1 MKEIALI
8 KCSKHDEQMVLDI
21 SGELG
26 DILTTIGIALY
37 QIETSIPEDKQA
49 EYRTDVLKA
58 INAPRAKFKGGK
70 INENC

>member
-1 MKEIALI
+1 MKQIALI
-8 KCSKHDEQMVLDI
+8 KCSKHDGHIFLDI

-37 QIETSIPEDKQA
+37 QIEISIPEEQRA

-58 INAPRAKFKGGK
+58 INAPRAKYKGGK
-70 INENC
+70 IDENC

>member
-1 MKEIALI
+1 MKQIALI
-8 KCSKHDEQMVLDI
+8 KSSKHDGHMILDV
-21 SGELG
+21 SGEIG

-37 QIETSIPEDKQA
+37 HIETSIPEDQRAK
-49 EYRTDVLKA
+49 YRTNVLRA

>member
-8 KCSKHDEQMVLDI
+8 KCSKHDEHMVLDI

-37 QIETSIPEDKQA
+37 QIETSIP
-49 EYRTDVLKA
+49 
-58 INAPRAKFKGGK
+58 
-70 INENC
+70 

>member
-1 MKEIALI
+1 MKQIALI
-8 KCSKHDEQMVLDI
+8 RCNEKDGHMVLEV

-26 DILTTIGIALY
+26 DILATVGIALY
-37 QIETSIPEDKQA
+37 QIETSIPEDQRA
-49 EYRTDVLKA
+49 EYRTNVLKS

>member
-1 MKEIALI
+1 MKQIALI
-8 KCSKHDEQMVLDI
+8 KCTKHDGHMILDI

-37 QIETSIPEDKQA
+37 QIETSIPEEQRA
-49 EYRTDVLKA
+49 EYRTNVLKA

>member
-1 MKEIALI
+1 MKQIALI
-8 KCSKHDEQMVLDI
+8 RCNKKDDHMVLDI

-26 DILTTIGIALY
+26 DILTTVGIALY
-37 QIETSIPEDKQA
+37 QIETSIPEDQRA

-58 INAPRAKFKGGK
+58 INAPRTKFKGGK